1 MIMHGGDDGEMG
13 EYGFPT
19 DHVFDWT
26 KDELETR
33 LDIGQ
38 GERMP
43 TLEALFQECANNST
57 ILLNIEMKAPSEPE
71 HANRYDH
78 KLCA

>member
-43 TLEALFQECANNST
+43 TLEALF
-57 ILLNIEMKAPSEPE
+57 
-71 HANRYDH
+71 
-78 KLCA
+78 